1 MPASRNG
8 RGFDA
13 KATPQHFA
21 NLPPYTLAE
30 DAVLGLGQR
39 CRWPKPAE
47 EADDA
52 PERIGRFNPALTYYA
67 ASVAAAGERRAC
79 EWLERAG
86 YAPFVPSRIVE
97 RSHAGRK
104 TLVRRPVFPG
114 YAFVGKTKAQSWHG
128 ILREPGVVSLV
139 ASGAVPIVLPP
150 WQMRLLA
157 AADEFD
163 GYEAPK
169 AAHASFT
176 EGQKVRVVGAMWEGL
191 IGHVM
196 RAPESRRI
204 AILLDARGK
213 KLKMDVDVDLLKAA

>member
-1 MPASRNG
+1 MTTPYE
-8 RGFDA
+8 A
-13 KATPQHFA
+13 KATPQHSA
-21 NLPPYTLAE
+21 TLPLHVLAHDE
-30 DAVLGLGQR
+30 ALGLGER
-39 CRWPKPAE
+39 CRWPRPA
-47 EADDA
+47 ACPDDA
-52 PERIGRFNPALTYYA
+52 PERIGRFDPGLTYYA
-67 ASVAAAGERRAC
+67 ASVAPSGERRAS

-86 YAPFVPSRIVE
+86 YSPFVPSRIVE
-97 RSHAGRK
+97 RRHAGRK

-114 YAFVGKTKAQSWHG
+114 YAFVGKSKAQSWHG

-139 ASGAVPIVLPP
+139 AAGSTPIVLPP

-163 GYEAPK
+163 AYEAPK
-169 AAHASFT
+169 PHASFH
-176 EGQKVRVVGAMWEGL
+176 EGQAVRVVGAMWEGL
-191 IGHVM
+191 IGQVM